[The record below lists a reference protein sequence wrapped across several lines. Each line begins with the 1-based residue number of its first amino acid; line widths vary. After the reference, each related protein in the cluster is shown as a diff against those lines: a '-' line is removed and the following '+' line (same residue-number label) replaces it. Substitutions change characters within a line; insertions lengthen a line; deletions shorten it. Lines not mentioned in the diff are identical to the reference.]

1 MQAQLVAAQAVAVE
15 QARTQ
20 TLALQAAARALMTGQ
35 ADAMPA
41 DAPQRVGSL
50 ILRHAPCRAVPS
62 RRARAAQDIMLGSM
76 DEDGP
81 MQKARKLVID
91 QG

>member
-1 MQAQLVAAQAVAVE
+1 M
-15 QARTQ
+15 
-20 TLALQAAARALMTGQ
+20 
-35 ADAMPA
+35 
-41 DAPQRVGSL
+41 
-50 ILRHAPCRAVPS
+50 PCRAVPS